1 MSNKNKTKSE
11 DTTVKVTTGQ
21 QPKLE
26 VAIADGQQTEAFRE
40 AAVVDELMTIVDT
53 AFETCDFDE
62 SIIKSVK
69 AGNMYG
75 CEPNE
80 MEVTLKDGGV
90 FSIAVTT
97 VRGPKR

>member
-1 MSNKNKTKSE
+1 MANKNKTKSE

-21 QPKLE
+21 QPKVE
-26 VAIADGQQTEAFRE
+26 TSEAE
-40 AAVVDELMTIVDT
+40 VVDELMTIIDT

-62 SIIKSVK
+62 SIIKQVK

-80 MEVTLKDGGV
+80 MEVVLKDGSV
-90 FSIAVTT
+90 FSVEVMR